1 MQHPSFDPSKFP
13 VGQKWV
19 SRSRYS
25 IPHPQDCQ
33 HRTGALLF
41 AFNPNGIPSQSPGLR
56 RLPLPR
62 VSATKTTPNP
72 NGVVFGGTWDGMGFP
87 GVNHDPR
94 DTTPLGLDDV
104 VTGEP
109 RVVPLGAWQPRAGDA
124 IPLGLTWRHP
134 ATRHADRLPYFV
146 SPVPNKWVTGFRSA
160 CGPRRKKVDGREE
173 NQLHEYMPVWL
184 PSSSSSCR
192 G

>member
-1 MQHPSFDPSKFP
+1 MQHPSFYPSKFP

-109 RVVPLGAWQPRAGDA
+109 RVAPLGAWQPWAGRRNPVGIDLA
-124 IPLGLTWRHP
+124 TPGDQTRRQAPIFRQPGPQKLGDWFPIR
-134 ATRHADRLPYFV
+134 TRR
-146 SPVPNKWVTGFRSA
+146 T
-160 CGPRRKKVDGREE
+160 
-173 NQLHEYMPVWL
+173 
-184 PSSSSSCR
+184 
-192 G
+192 